1 MPRSERS
8 LVAALFVVG
17 ALTAGLL
24 AAPASAAPAA
34 RTGALAAASSAAE
47 GAGETEPSAV
57 LARAKDIFS
66 SKAANRSSAGSS
78 APAPAPAPAPDASL
92 ALRDLFTV
100 LPRLQG
106 GDRETAQAL
115 LARPSDGGSDPQRN
129 GYTAAAQR
137 TCSKRI
143 CVHYVTSTSDAP
155 PSLAW
160 VKKSLRTMQ
169 KVYDF
174 EVGKL
179 GYRAPAQEPN
189 TTGTGGNAKFDVYL
203 KNIGTGIYGYCAP
216 EYLKPG
222 TNRVAS
228 GYCVLDNDF
237 ARNEFGGAKPA
248 TSLKVTA
255 AHEFFHA
262 IQFAY
267 DYLEDPWLMESTA
280 AWMEERYADSA
291 DDNLQYLERSQVTLP
306 AMSLDF
312 FESNGIY
319 HYGQWAFWQFLSE
332 THGNGIVRSVINR
345 AAEPSRGK
353 NLSSTQAL
361 SATLKKRGG
370 LPKNFAAYAA
380 ANTTPSRNYAE
391 GRKWPSSQLATT
403 RTLTRGK
410 PSFRKAFRVD
420 HLASASVRLRPSGTL
435 KGGAWKLRVA
445 IDGPNRSNS
454 PAAYVTVVTK
464 RSGLRRI
471 PITLS
476 KRGKGTT
483 RVPFAASSVNQVF
496 VTVANASTRT
506 TCNRG
511 TTFACKGKPRDDDRR
526 FSLQVKAVK

>member
-1 MPRSERS
+1 MPRSERP
-8 LVAALFVVG
+8 LVVALFVVG
-17 ALTAGLL
+17 ALTAGLS
-24 AAPASAAPAA
+24 AAPASAVPASRTVAQSSAPADRA
-34 RTGALAAASSAAE
+34 DA
-47 GAGETEPSAV
+47 TEPSAV

-66 SKAANRSSAGSS
+66 GRAATRSGSGSA
-78 APAPAPAPAPDASL
+78 AQVPDASL

-106 GDRETAQAL
+106 RDSETAQAL
-115 LARPSDGGSDPQRN
+115 LARPSDGASDPQRN
-129 GYTAAAQR
+129 GYSAPAQR

-143 CVHYVTSTSDAP
+143 CVHYVTSTADAP

-160 VKKSLRTMQ
+160 VKKNLQTMQ

-179 GYRAPAQEPN
+179 GYRAPAREPN

-203 KNIGTGIYGYCAP
+203 KDIGTGIYGYCAP

-291 DDNLQYLERSQVTLP
+291 DDNLQYLNRSQVTLP

-312 FESNGIY
+312 FENGGIY

-332 THGNGIVRSVINR
+332 THGNKIVRSVIAR
-345 AAEPSRGK
+345 AAEPPRGR

-361 SATLKKRGG
+361 SATLKNRGG

-380 ANTTPSRNYAE
+380 ANTTPQQNYAE
-391 GRKWPSSQLATT
+391 GRKWPSSPFAAA

-410 PSFRKAFRVD
+410 PALRKALRVD
-420 HLASASVRLRPSGTL
+420 HLASASIRLRPSKTL
-435 KGGAWKLRVA
+435 KGNKWRLRVSVK
-445 IDGPNRSNS
+445 GPSRSTS
-454 PAAYVTVVTK
+454 PAALVTVVTK
-464 RSGLRRI
+464 RSGLRRV
-471 PITLS
+471 PIKLNQ
-476 KRGKGTT
+476 KGKGTV
-483 RVPFAASSVNQVF
+483 RVPFAASSVTRVL

-511 TTFACKGKPRDDDRR
+511 TTFACQGRPRDDNRR
-526 FSLQVKAVK
+526 FIVQVKALK